1 MPSEYIVEINEDQF
15 EQEVISFSETTPV
28 VVVFRADWSGP
39 CKMLDPILEE
49 MITEAKGAFRLVR
62 VDTDKIH
69 ATFISEHEINNIPDV
84 RFFYK
89 GQRLG
94 GFKGFQSK
102 DFISDYS
109 RRVLEYIE
117 KTFS

>member
-1 MPSEYIVEINEDQF
+1 
-15 EQEVISFSETTPV
+15 
-28 VVVFRADWSGP
+28 
-39 CKMLDPILEE
+39 MLDPILEE
-49 MITEAKGAFRLVR
+49 LVTEAKGAFRLVR
-62 VDTDKIH
+62 VDTEKIH
-69 ATFISEHEINNIPDV
+69 STFINEHQINNIPDV
-84 RFFYK
+84 RYYYK

-117 KTFS
+117 NNF